1 MLRGFMPRQLRQTT
15 KLGSRMQISLAH
27 VHIPFHSTYCPTGW
41 INSLAERF
49 KIPVSNI
56 TQGEAY
62 ITALYFTFSSLT
74 SVGFGNVSANTF
86 YEKIFCVI
94 MMLIGG
100 KYLIPTSRVTLLP
113 RLCGEIKFLQFKSL
127 AVYASEGD
135 HEM

>member
-1 MLRGFMPRQLRQTT
+1 MLRGFMPRRLRQTT
-15 KLGSRMQISLAH
+15 KLGSRMQISLAQIR
-27 VHIPFHSTYCPTGW
+27 IPFHSTYCPTGW

-49 KIPVSNI
+49 KIPVSNL

-100 KYLIPTSRVTLLP
+100 KYLIPTYKSHCCVVCSAKLNFCNSNLLP
-113 RLCGEIKFLQFKSL
+113 FMLRKVIMK
-127 AVYASEGD
+127 
-135 HEM
+135 M